1 MNSIIS
7 IIAGFLSGLIGAMGF
22 GGGGVLII
30 YLVVFANTPQIVA
43 QGINLIF
50 FIPCA
55 VVATVIYLIKKQ
67 IKIKMI
73 LPVITGG
80 ITGVILASYFLRFIK
95 SAWLSNVFAVFLIIM
110 GITSIAKVTFKK
122 NQYRFLDKK
131 RLK

>member
-1 MNSIIS
+1 MNNMIS

-30 YLVVFANTPQIVA
+30 YLVVFANIPQIVA
-43 QGINLIF
+43 QGINLLF

-55 VVATVIYLIKKQ
+55 ITATIIYFIKKQ

-80 ITGVILASYFLRFIK
+80 ITGAIFASYFLRFIK
-95 SAWLSNVFAVFLIIM
+95 SEWLSNVFAVFLIIM
-110 GITSIAKVTFKK
+110 GITSITKVTFKK

-131 RLK
+131 RQK

>member
-43 QGINLIF
+43 GINLLF

-73 LPVITGG
+73 LPVVTGG

-95 SAWLSNVFAVFLIIM
+95 SEWLSNVFAVFLIIM
-110 GITSIAKVTFKK
+110 GITSITKVTFKK

-131 RLK
+131 RQK

>member
-55 VVATVIYLIKKQ
+55 ITATIIYLIKKQ
-67 IKIKMI
+67 IKIKVI
-73 LPVITGG
+73 LPVIAGG
-80 ITGVILASYFLRFIK
+80 IAGAIFASYFLNFIK
-95 SAWLSNVFAVFLIIM
+95 SEWLSNIFAIFLIIM
-110 GITSIAKVTFKK
+110 GITSIAKVIFKK

-131 RLK
+131 RQK